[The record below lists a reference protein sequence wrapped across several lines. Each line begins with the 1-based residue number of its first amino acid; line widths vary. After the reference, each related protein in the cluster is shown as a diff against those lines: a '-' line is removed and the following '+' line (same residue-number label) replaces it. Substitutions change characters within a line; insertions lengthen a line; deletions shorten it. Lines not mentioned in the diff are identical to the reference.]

1 VRDSDE
7 LAAEA
12 KIFTVKISNRM
23 GIFMGEI
30 AALGAAFVWAISS
43 TIWQRVGQQIP
54 AVVLNLLK
62 GAIALFM
69 LLATVLILGTSL
81 PSVNP
86 HILALLLIS
95 GALGIGIGDT
105 AFFIVL
111 KYLGARRTLLL
122 ETLSPPLTALFS
134 LIFLQEKLSPI
145 ACIGILLTIS
155 GVAWVIAERTAET
168 TLPSKHLWQGLAIS
182 LLGQTSHAAG
192 AVLSRAAFTQIDID
206 PLWTAALRLSGGIA
220 VMLCLL
226 NPTNL
231 DTFQQLK
238 APKILGAIILAAF
251 LGTYLGI
258 FLQQTG
264 LKYAPAGI
272 AQALSSTSPLF
283 ILPLAVLAGE
293 KVSLRAVV
301 GVVAAIGGIAL
312 LLGLK

>member
-1 VRDSDE
+1 MNF
-7 LAAEA
+7 
-12 KIFTVKISNRM
+12 I
-23 GIFMGEI
+23 GEI
-30 AALGAAFVWAISS
+30 AALAAAFVWALSS

-62 GAIALFM
+62 GAIALLM
-69 LLATVLILGTSL
+69 LFATILILGKSL
-81 PSVNP
+81 PAVNP
-86 HILALLLIS
+86 NILAMLLIS

-111 KYLGARRTLLL
+111 KYLGARRALLL
-122 ETLSPPLTALFS
+122 ETLSPPLTALFGF
-134 LIFLQEKLSPI
+134 IFLQEKLSPI
-145 ACIGILLTIS
+145 ACTGILLTIC

-168 TLPSKHLWQGLAIS
+168 TLPSKHLWQGLGIS
-182 LLGQTSHAAG
+182 LLGQTAHAAG

-206 PLWTAALRLSGGIA
+206 PLWTAALRLSGGMA
-220 VMLCLL
+220 VMLCFL

-231 DTFQQLK
+231 DTCQQLR

-258 FLQQTG
+258 FLQQTS
-264 LKYAPAGI
+264 LKYAPAAI

-301 GVVAAIGGIAL
+301 GVVCAIAGIAL
-312 LLGLK
+312 LLGLR

>member
-1 VRDSDE
+1 
-7 LAAEA
+7 
-12 KIFTVKISNRM
+12 M

-30 AALGAAFVWAISS
+30 AALGAAFVWALSS

-86 HILALLLIS
+86 HILAMLLIS

-122 ETLSPPLTALFS
+122 ETLSPPLTALFG
-134 LIFLQEKLSPI
+134 LIFLQENLSPI
-145 ACIGILLTIS
+145 ACTGILLTIC

-182 LLGQTSHAAG
+182 LLGQTTRAAG
-192 AVLSRAAFTQIDID
+192 VVLSRAAFTQIDID

-220 VMLCLL
+220 VMLCFL

-231 DTFQQLK
+231 GTFQQLK
-238 APKILGAIILAAF
+238 APKILGGIILAAF

-258 FLQQTG
+258 FLQQTA

>member
-1 VRDSDE
+1 
-7 LAAEA
+7 
-12 KIFTVKISNRM
+12 
-23 GIFMGEI
+23 MGEI
-30 AALGAAFVWAISS
+30 AALGAAFVWALSS
-43 TIWQRVGQQIP
+43 TIWQRVGQQMP

-81 PSVNP
+81 PSVNL
-86 HILALLLIS
+86 HILAMLLIS

-105 AFFIVL
+105 AFFLVL

-134 LIFLQEKLSPI
+134 LIFLQENLSPI
-145 ACIGILLTIS
+145 ACTGILLTIC

-220 VMLCLL
+220 VMLCFL

-231 DTFQQLK
+231 GTFQQLK
-238 APKILGAIILAAF
+238 APKILGAIIIAAF

-258 FLQQTG
+258 FLQQTA

-272 AQALSSTSPLF
+272 AQALISTSPLF

>member
-1 VRDSDE
+1 
-7 LAAEA
+7 
-12 KIFTVKISNRM
+12 M

-30 AALGAAFVWAISS
+30 AALGAAFVWALSS

-86 HILALLLIS
+86 HILAMLLIS

-122 ETLSPPLTALFS
+122 ETLSPPLTALFG
-134 LIFLQEKLSPI
+134 LIFLQENLSPI
-145 ACIGILLTIS
+145 ACTGILLTIC

-182 LLGQTSHAAG
+182 LLGQTTRAAG
-192 AVLSRAAFTQIDID
+192 VVLSRAAFTQIDID

-220 VMLCLL
+220 VMLCFL

-231 DTFQQLK
+231 GTFQQLK
-238 APKILGAIILAAF
+238 APKILGGIILAAF

-258 FLQQTG
+258 FLQQTA

-272 AQALSSTSPLF
+272 AQALISTSPLF

>member
-1 VRDSDE
+1 
-7 LAAEA
+7 
-12 KIFTVKISNRM
+12 
-23 GIFMGEI
+23 MGEI

-81 PSVNP
+81 PGINP
-86 HILALLLIS
+86 HILAMLLIS

-122 ETLSPPLTALFS
+122 DTLSPPLTALFG

-145 ACIGILLTIS
+145 ACTGILLTIC

-182 LLGQTSHAAG
+182 LLGQTTRAAG
-192 AVLSRAAFTQIDID
+192 VVLSRAAFTQIDID

-258 FLQQTG
+258 FLQQTA

-272 AQALSSTSPLF
+272 AQALISTSPLF

-301 GVVAAIGGIAL
+301 GVVAAIGGIAI

>member
-1 VRDSDE
+1 
-7 LAAEA
+7 
-12 KIFTVKISNRM
+12 
-23 GIFMGEI
+23 MGEI
-30 AALGAAFVWAISS
+30 AALGAAFVWALSS

-81 PSVNP
+81 PAINL
-86 HILALLLIS
+86 HILAMLLIS

-105 AFFIVL
+105 AFFLVL

-122 ETLSPPLTALFS
+122 ETLSPPLTALFG
-134 LIFLQEKLSPI
+134 LIFLQENLSPI
-145 ACIGILLTIS
+145 ACTGIFFTIC

-192 AVLSRAAFTQIDID
+192 SVLSRAAFTQIDID
-206 PLWTAALRLSGGIA
+206 PLWTAALRLSGGLA
-220 VMLCLL
+220 VMLCFL

-238 APKILGAIILAAF
+238 VPKILGAIILAAF

-258 FLQQTG
+258 FLQQTA

-272 AQALSSTSPLF
+272 AQALISTSPLF

>member
-1 VRDSDE
+1 MGNWE
-7 LAAEA
+7 LVT
-12 KIFTVKISNRM
+12 TVSSQRSTD
-23 GIFMGEI
+23 FMGEI
-30 AALGAAFVWAISS
+30 AALGAAFVWALSS

-69 LLATVLILGTSL
+69 LLTTVLILGTSL
-81 PSVNP
+81 PALNP
-86 HILALLLIS
+86 HILAMLLIS

-122 ETLSPPLTALFS
+122 ETLSPPLTALFG
-134 LIFLQEKLSPI
+134 LIFLKENLSPI
-145 ACIGILLTIS
+145 ACTGILLTIC

-220 VMLCLL
+220 VMLCFL

-258 FLQQTG
+258 FLQQIS

-272 AQALSSTSPLF
+272 AQALISTSPLF

-301 GVVAAIGGIAL
+301 GVVAAIGGISL

>member
-1 VRDSDE
+1 M
-7 LAAEA
+7 A
-12 KIFTVKISNRM
+12 N
-23 GIFMGEI
+23 FMGEI
-30 AALGAAFVWAISS
+30 AALGAAFVWALAS

-86 HILALLLIS
+86 HILAMLLIS

-122 ETLSPPLTALFS
+122 DTLSPPLTALFG
-134 LIFLQEKLSPI
+134 LIFLQENLSPI
-145 ACIGILLTIS
+145 ACTGILLTIC

-182 LLGQTSHAAG
+182 LLGQTTRAAG
-192 AVLSRAAFTQIDID
+192 VVLSRAAFTQIDID

-220 VMLCLL
+220 VMLCFL

-231 DTFQQLK
+231 DSFQQLK

-251 LGTYLGI
+251 LGTYLGS
-258 FLQQTG
+258 FLDQTA

-272 AQALSSTSPLF
+272 AHTLVSTSPLF

>member
-1 VRDSDE
+1 
-7 LAAEA
+7 
-12 KIFTVKISNRM
+12 
-23 GIFMGEI
+23 MGEI
-30 AALGAAFVWAISS
+30 AALSAAFVWALAS

-69 LLATVLILGTSL
+69 LLATVLILGRSL
-81 PSVNP
+81 PAINP
-86 HILALLLIS
+86 HILAMLLIS

-105 AFFIVL
+105 AFFLVL

-134 LIFLQEKLSPI
+134 LIFLQENLSPI
-145 ACIGILLTIS
+145 ACTGILLTIC

-206 PLWTAALRLSGGIA
+206 PLWTAALRLSGGLA
-220 VMLCLL
+220 VMLCFL

-258 FLQQTG
+258 FLQQTA

-272 AQALSSTSPLF
+272 AQALISTSPLF

-293 KVSLRAVV
+293 RVSLRAVV
-301 GVVAAIGGIAL
+301 GVVAAIGGISL